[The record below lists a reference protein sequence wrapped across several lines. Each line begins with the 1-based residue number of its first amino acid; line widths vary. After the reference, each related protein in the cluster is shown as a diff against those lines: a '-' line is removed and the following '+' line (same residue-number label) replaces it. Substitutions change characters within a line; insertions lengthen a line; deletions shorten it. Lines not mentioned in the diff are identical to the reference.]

1 MVPSRAGTY
10 GALLL
15 ALLMCSPAPLTGQ
28 YTISRTVSTFQTP
41 PTKASAAISAAT
53 ATPSTAAVAT
63 AAIPA
68 ATTAALPAATT
79 AAIPAATAAPARAAV
94 ASAKPVA
101 TVPAATKA
109 PTPIPTV
116 PKPVTVMNTDTSNA
130 TSTDDTALYSVL
142 RIIGSGVTPFNLARQ
157 STLLSALGQVITTVD
172 FNNIYIT
179 DVNPVY
185 ATRRRQ
191 LLMEADAQQE
201 MVLGARRA
209 LLASSYNNQADVT
222 VQMIADSSTTVPDAL
237 TELNSSIGNGTLDT
251 QLQNLGES
259 SWAVQLLNTTITTPN
274 SINATTKDY
283 CRDQFGRWCLDKH
296 KHLSSSGVRGV
307 IAGGIIGI
315 ICIAAL
321 ALILKDLHGARKLR
335 GNEVVY
341 NPQTPNLGG
350 GGTPANG
357 KGVVGGVPLSAH
369 AGHSPTGHSPTAA
382 GYTGG
387 LAPVG
392 QKVRRKSG
400 AFTSGAVTH
409 PASLAAAGKPTGLE
423 EMVSSPSFSR
433 SNTPGQTPTANQ
445 RHH

>member
-1 MVPSRAGTY
+1 MVPSRVGIY
-10 GALLL
+10 GGLLL
-15 ALLMCSPAPLTGQ
+15 ALLMCSPAPLNGQ

-41 PTKASAAISAAT
+41 PTKEASAVPASTAAPSAAT
-53 ATPSTAAVAT
+53 VAA

-68 ATTAALPAATT
+68 ATTAPS
-79 AAIPAATAAPARAAV
+79 RAAV
-94 ASAKPVA
+94 ASAKP
-101 TVPAATKA
+101 VPAATKA

-157 STLLSALGQVITTVD
+157 STLLTALGQVISTVD
-172 FNNIYIT
+172 FSNIYIT

-185 ATRRRQ
+185 ASRRRQ

-201 MVLGARRA
+201 MVLGPRRA

-222 VQMIADSSTTVPDAL
+222 VQMIAGSSTTVPDTL
-237 TELNSSIGNGTLDT
+237 TELNSSISNGTLDT
-251 QLQNLGES
+251 QLQNLGQS

-274 SINATTKDY
+274 SINATSKDY
-283 CRDQFGRWCLDKH
+283 CRDQFGHWCLDKH

-321 ALILKDLHGARKLR
+321 ALILKDLHGARKLQ
-335 GNEVVY
+335 GHEVVY

-350 GGTPANG
+350 GATPANG

-369 AGHSPTGHSPTAA
+369 AGSPTGHSPTAV

-392 QKVRRKSG
+392 QKIRRKSG

-433 SNTPGQTPTANQ
+433 SNTPNQTPTANQ